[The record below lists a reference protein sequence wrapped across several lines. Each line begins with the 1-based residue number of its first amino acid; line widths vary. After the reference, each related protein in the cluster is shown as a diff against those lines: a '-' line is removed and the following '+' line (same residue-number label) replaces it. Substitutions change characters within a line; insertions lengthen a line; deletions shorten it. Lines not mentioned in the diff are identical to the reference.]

1 MATQETDNPPTF
13 EQALAQLEAIVS
25 GIEQGKVGLQESIA
39 QYEKGMKLIQ
49 HCRAVLSD
57 AEAKIQQLQ
66 VADDGKLSPAPMPPL
81 ADEKSE

>member
-1 MATQETDNPPTF
+1 MATQEADNPPTF

-66 VADDGKLSPAPMPPL
+66 VSDSGKVTVAPMPP
-81 ADEKSE
+81 AGER